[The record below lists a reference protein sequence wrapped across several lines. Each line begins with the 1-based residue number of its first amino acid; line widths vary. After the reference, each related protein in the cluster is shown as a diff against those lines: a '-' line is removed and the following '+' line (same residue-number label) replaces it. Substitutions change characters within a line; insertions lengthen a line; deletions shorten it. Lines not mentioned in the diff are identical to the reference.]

1 MSEQWYAIISEID
14 GRLISTGSVIAPVLP
29 MGVIAIPISGPP
41 DSDQMWNEQ
50 TQQFVARPPKV
61 FIDRLDDLR
70 ARSGVAN
77 ALQAL
82 AAPQRQAIV
91 DAFIWLLGRR
101 RYRVEGNSE
110 TL

>member
-1 MSEQWYAIISEID
+1 MSWVAIVEESS
-14 GRLISTGSVIAPVLP
+14 GRLLSTGSVVAPILP
-29 MGVIAIPISGPP
+29 IGVIAIPINGPP